1 MLHLSPRCPGKD
13 RCFSELGWA
22 ACSRFVERWLC
33 ALSSNGA
40 YLVGLSWMLSCG
52 EEFETDFDRQFQ
64 RQGAQEK
71 RLYVKKL
78 SKQTDSNNF
87 LRLQHILARHWF
99 QHWMLYACWWA
110 AGGGRSGYADVE
122 SRKPFRDVCG
132 ALAASE
138 SYTQMVA
145 ALVERGVGVREEAAL
160 QSFFMQT
167 WHLPRRCSWKWPACL
182 PVLLDCNAVLK
193 SLSGKLQMHMRRH
206 RQMQNPRCQSA
217 IAHTKTL
224 CSRAARR
231 S

>member
-1 MLHLSPRCPGKD
+1 MVSTVALFGTLMQSLWLCACAQCLGCNVAVIWVSARHRNVKEREIRRHMLHLSPRCPGKD

-87 LRLQHILARHWF
+87 LRLQHILARH
-99 QHWMLYACWWA
+99 
-110 AGGGRSGYADVE
+110 
-122 SRKPFRDVCG
+122 
-132 ALAASE
+132 
-138 SYTQMVA
+138 
-145 ALVERGVGVREEAAL
+145 
-160 QSFFMQT
+160 
-167 WHLPRRCSWKWPACL
+167 
-182 PVLLDCNAVLK
+182 
-193 SLSGKLQMHMRRH
+193 
-206 RQMQNPRCQSA
+206 
-217 IAHTKTL
+217 
-224 CSRAARR
+224 
-231 S
+231 